1 MQIGYMLIFKQSNLA
16 GYLVLSLGKL
26 TSGDNEMN
34 REVKFRVF
42 DKVSGQMSEP
52 FALFGEFTLLGAV
65 FAWID
70 HVRGNSKERS
80 GLESLNDLVILQYT
94 GLKDKNGVE
103 IYEGDIVKSS
113 PRESKGDGVFK
124 IAYDLVYG
132 AYVAHFIKWC
142 CLNVSSPESYPLG
155 EARFDI
161 EVIGNIYENPELIN
175 GDL

>member
-1 MQIGYMLIFKQSNLA
+1 MVIFKQSNLA
-16 GYLVLSLGKL
+16 GCLVLLLGKL
-26 TSGDNEMN
+26 INGDNEMN
-34 REVKFRVF
+34 REIKFRAWNSI
-42 DKVSGQMSEP
+42 DKCFCDNST
-52 FALFGEFTLLGAV
+52 TLTNL
-65 FAWID
+65 
-70 HVRGNSKERS
+70 RGFIKSKHYHPM
-80 GLESLNDLVILQYT
+80 QYT

-142 CLNVSSPESYPLG
+142 CLNVSSPESHPLG

-175 GDL
+175 GDV